1 MYFGTSSARFDYD
14 SFDYESEAKRL
25 TLDEAVREA
34 ADRSA
39 RDSTHFYRV
48 VPVDD
53 AMSGFRVE
61 RIAKGRASK
70 RYYANYLARMARV
83 GG

>member
-1 MYFGTSSARFDYD
+1 MYFNTSSTRFDYD
-14 SFDYESEAKRL
+14 SFDFGNEARRM

-34 ADRSA
+34 ADLSA

-48 VPVDD
+48 IPIDN
-53 AMSGFRVE
+53 ALSGFTVE
-61 RIAKGRASK
+61 KVAKQRAAK
-70 RYYANYLARMARV
+70 RYYANYLARMARA

>member
-1 MYFGTSSARFDYD
+1 MYFNTSGTRFDYD
-14 SFDYESEAKRL
+14 SFDFGNEAKRM

-34 ADRSA
+34 ADLAA

-53 AMSGFRVE
+53 AMSRFKVE
-61 RIAKGRASK
+61 KVAKQRAAK
-70 RYYANYLARMARV
+70 RYYANYLARMARA